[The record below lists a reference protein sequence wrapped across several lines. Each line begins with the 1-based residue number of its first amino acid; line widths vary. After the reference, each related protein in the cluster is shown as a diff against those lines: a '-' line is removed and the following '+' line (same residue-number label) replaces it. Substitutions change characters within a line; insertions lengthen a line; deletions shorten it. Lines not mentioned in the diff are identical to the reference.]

1 MGSFLGLNVTFLHC
15 RHTSATTFTYQNQRP
30 VILIQ
35 GLIIDSLTLQVIN
48 TFSILFSFLIT
59 PHNKEDTMKLTKT
72 IALATMTSS
81 ALFLAGCNSTG
92 GYNSMNNTAKGATA
106 GAVAGA
112 LIKSGGNSKD
122 IAKGAATGAAIGG
135 VSGYVIDHTN

>member
-1 MGSFLGLNVTFLHC
+1 MASFLGLNVTFLHC
-15 RHTSATTFTYQNQRP
+15 RHTSVTTFTYQNQRP

-35 GLIIDSLTLQVIN
+35 GLIIDSLILQVIN
-48 TFSILFSFLIT
+48 TFPIFSFLIT

-72 IALATMTSS
+72 LALATMTSS

-122 IAKGAATGAAIGG
+122 IAKGAAAGAAIGG
-135 VSGYVIDHTN
+135 VSGYVIDQTN

>member
-1 MGSFLGLNVTFLHC
+1 MGSFLCLNVTFLHC
-15 RHTSATTFTYQNQRP
+15 RHTSVTTFTYQNQRP

-35 GLIIDSLTLQVIN
+35 GLIIDSLILQVIN
-48 TFSILFSFLIT
+48 TFPIFSFLIT

-72 IALATMTSS
+72 LALATMTSS

-122 IAKGAATGAAIGG
+122 IAKGAAAGAAIGG
-135 VSGYVIDHTN
+135 VSGYVIDQTN

>member
-1 MGSFLGLNVTFLHC
+1 MNLI
-15 RHTSATTFTYQNQRP
+15 AT
-30 VILIQ
+30 LC
-35 GLIIDSLTLQVIN
+35 LWTLR
-48 TFSILFSFLIT
+48 L
-59 PHNKEDTMKLTKT
+59 PYDKEEPMKLSKT
-72 IALATMTSS
+72 FALAAMTSS
-81 ALFLAGCNSTG
+81 ALFFAGCTSTG

-112 LIKSGGNSKD
+112 LIKSKGNSKD